1 MIKIDSIEG
10 VDIRFGTTHTF
21 ICLNNYKQVFVLGY
35 YDKSAQS
42 QEEILHTPTYL
53 NLCKTFNILKIGTE
67 RHRTVVVAEKKENKK
82 I

>member
-35 YDKSAQS
+35 YDKSA
-42 QEEILHTPTYL
+42 
-53 NLCKTFNILKIGTE
+53 
-67 RHRTVVVAEKKENKK
+67 
-82 I
+82 